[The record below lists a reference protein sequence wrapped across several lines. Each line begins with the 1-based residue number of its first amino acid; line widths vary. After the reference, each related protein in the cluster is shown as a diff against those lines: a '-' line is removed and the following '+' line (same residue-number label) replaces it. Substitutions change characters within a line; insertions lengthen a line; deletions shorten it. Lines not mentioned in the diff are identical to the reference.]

1 MADLDVVGIGNALVD
16 VLSRESDAFLTAQG
30 LTKGAMQLVD
40 EGRAAELYAAMG
52 PAIEVSGGSAAN
64 TIVGVASFG
73 GRAHYVG
80 KVRDD
85 QLGEVFRHDLA
96 AVGVGYSTAPATTG
110 PSTGR
115 CLIVVTPDAQRTL
128 TTYLGASVHL
138 GAADVDRSLIER
150 AGILY
155 LEGYLFD
162 PPEAQRAFRTAA
174 DMAHAAGRKVAL
186 TLSDPFCVDRHRA
199 AFRELVERHVDIL
212 FANEVEIRSLYET
225 ADFDSRAAAGAP
237 ALRGGR
243 AHAERARLRGGVRGR
258 GPRDR
263 RPSGRRRRRHHRG
276 RRPLRGR
283 VHGGIEPRPRP
294 GHLRAARLAG
304 RRRGHLACRGAPAH
318 AAGRAG
324 ARAAVSAMPEIDA
337 KYARLVELL
346 RETGGAIVAFSGG
359 VDSTLL
365 ARAAA
370 DALGERAVLVT
381 ADSETYPEAELA
393 EARTT
398 RRAARAAPRDR
409 ADGGAGQSRVRAQ
422 RRQPLLLL
430 QGRAVRAAGARG
442 RAGGHPARWSTAP
455 TSTTW
460 AITGPG

>member
-52 PAIEVSGGSAAN
+52 PAMEVSGGSAAN

-96 AVGVGYSTAPATTG
+96 AVGVGYATAPATTG

-138 GAADVDRSLIER
+138 GPADVDRALIER

-212 FANEVEIRSLYET
+212 FANEVEIRSLYEA
-225 ADFDSRAAAGAP
+225 ADFDAALQQARRHCAVAALTRSELGSVVAAGDEIHVIDAHPVAQVVDTTGAGDLYAAGFMVGLSRGLDLATCGRLGSLAAAEVIS
-237 ALRGGR
+237 
-243 AHAERARLRGGVRGR
+243 HV
-258 GPRDR
+258 
-263 RPSGRRRRRHHRG
+263 
-276 RRPLRGR
+276 
-283 VHGGIEPRPRP
+283 
-294 GHLRAARLAG
+294 
-304 RRRGHLACRGAPAH
+304 
-318 AAGRAG
+318 G
-324 ARAAVSAMPEIDA
+324 ARPQTP
-337 KYARLVELL
+337 LVEL
-346 RETGGAIVAFSGG
+346 
-359 VDSTLL
+359 
-365 ARAAA
+365 
-370 DALGERAVLVT
+370 
-381 ADSETYPEAELA
+381 
-393 EARTT
+393 
-398 RRAARAAPRDR
+398 
-409 ADGGAGQSRVRAQ
+409 
-422 RRQPLLLL
+422 
-430 QGRAVRAAGARG
+430 ARG
-442 RAGGHPARWSTAP
+442 LP
-455 TSTTW
+455 
-460 AITGPG
+460 